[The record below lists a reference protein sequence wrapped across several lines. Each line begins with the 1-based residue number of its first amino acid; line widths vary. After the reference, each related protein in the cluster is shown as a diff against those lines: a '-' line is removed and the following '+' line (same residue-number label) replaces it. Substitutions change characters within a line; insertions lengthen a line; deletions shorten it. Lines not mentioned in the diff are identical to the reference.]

1 MRIQMEGCFLQIQKI
16 QKILLLTIVLFIS
29 NCVFS
34 QQPGYIVRPA
44 GGPGASALNPN
55 QDAYTSATTAG
66 FTTSDITQSEIAY
79 VKIPQLQTEPTGDLA
94 TGPTGG
100 YSDIIGVVDGSGCYI
115 YYNSASGYVQFRFRI
130 GGIVNGAKAYN
141 VLIDSDMKM
150 GASGASADPN
160 YIGAANAGNGNP
172 GFEIEIAFV
181 TGSSSAVK
189 IFDVDGRASGSGSL
203 PVEKNSYDASTN
215 AIVSVAL
222 SRESGNADYFY
233 DFFVPY
239 SALSTLG
246 LSNTTAFRIVTTTN
260 TNPGSAFQGTRSDI
274 MGINDANY
282 SNTTDAWEYVAK
294 NTPSVTLNSVTSGGA
309 GFSSGSCTAAP
320 TVSTDLAYGASV
332 TVTGSWAKLT
342 ESSVT
347 TATIT
352 VYKNGTSIGTTT
364 CTSGN
369 TWSLAGQTL
378 AQGDVITAKAQ
389 GSGESMCL
397 TSNSVKVQ
405 SSCITSNTTTTTDL
419 AFTCVTIK
427 GLKGTMPSGSSVKLY
442 TIDNDG
448 SKTLF
453 ADDATTTLKIT
464 YAGSSSTTG
473 TVWEYQ
479 GSSNGGTSDP
489 CGGGSND
496 IDKMSFAATAT
507 ISPNCESPL
516 VFSSIC
522 NANGTTSAPTITQ
535 AVLYATSTTVSG
547 TSTTGYRVF
556 LIINGNIISTTVA
569 ASNAYSFTGLV
580 LSVGDIIEVRAKAPN
595 TGSGGSTNIYCV
607 SSAASITVKCFTS
620 APTITTDLNG
630 NLAQGATTV
639 SGNSSESSGTT
650 IKVYQSPSTL
660 LGTTTVQ
667 ANGTWSVS
675 VSALS
680 SGVSIFATAQNG
692 TCSVSDN
699 SSTASTLSETTIC
712 ATFTGSYT
720 ESSTSVSGTLT
731 STFSGTVYLY
741 QDGAQV
747 GSTSVSSSTSW
758 SITGIASGTLYAGG
772 VLTLGTQET
781 GKTLKTNCGNTTTV
795 TCTLPTAPS
804 ISPTTASLTSLNQTV
819 TFTISN
825 SVSGVLYSILDQTS
839 GTSYAPS
846 QFGNGS
852 NLTMTTTAGSFN
864 TANTTYNLYVQADKL
879 SGSSCKSN
887 TSVTI
892 TTNSLPVTWISV
904 IAQKQ
909 GGDALLRWVTG
920 TEQNTKD
927 FEIQHSA
934 NTSNWQ
940 SIGTVAAAGNSTTQR
955 EYSFVHTTPLK
966 NNNYNYY
973 RILQRDLDDKFSYSK
988 VVSIIFNEPG
998 ADLQVYPNPAED
1010 VVTVFISEE
1019 QEVSLLNAAGALVW
1033 KSKLPAGRS
1042 QLPLEKFSS
1051 GLYFLRTKAQTIKL
1065 LIK

>member
-1 MRIQMEGCFLQIQKI
+1 MRLFL
-16 QKILLLTIVLFIS
+16 ILLVNFLY
-29 NCVFS
+29 FS
-34 QQPGYIVRPA
+34 LKAQQPGYILRPS
-44 GGPGASALNPN
+44 GGPGSVVLNPN
-55 QDAYTSATTAG
+55 GDSYTSATTAG

-79 VKIPQLQTEPTGDLA
+79 VKIPPLQTEPTGDLA
-94 TGPTGG
+94 TGPNGG

-115 YYNSASGYVQFRFRI
+115 FYNSASGYVQFRFRI

-141 VLIDSDMKM
+141 VLIDADLKM
-150 GASGASADPN
+150 GASGVSADPN

-189 IFDVDGRASGSGSL
+189 IFNVDGKASGSGSL
-203 PVEKNSYDASTN
+203 PLEVNSYDASTN
-215 AIVSVAL
+215 SLVSVAL
-222 SRESGNADYFY
+222 SRESSDADYFY

-239 SALSTLG
+239 SALSALG
-246 LSNTTAFRIVTTTN
+246 LSNSTSFRIVTTTN

-282 SNTTDAWEYVAK
+282 SNTTYAWEYVAK
-294 NTPSVTLNSVTSGGA
+294 NTPSVTLDAVATGGS
-309 GFSSGSCTAAP
+309 GFSSGACTAAP
-320 TVSTDLAYGASV
+320 TVSTDLSYGASV
-332 TVTGSWAKLT
+332 TIRGSWTKLP

-352 VYKNGTSIGTTT
+352 VYKNGSSIGTTS
-364 CTSGN
+364 CTSGS
-369 TWSLAGQTL
+369 TWSVSGQTL
-378 AQGDVITAKAQ
+378 ASGDVITAKAQ
-389 GSGESMCL
+389 ASGESMCL
-397 TSNSVKVQ
+397 TSNSVKVL
-405 SSCITSNTTTTTDL
+405 SECNTSNTTTTTDL
-419 AFTCVTIK
+419 DFTCVTVK

-442 TIDNDG
+442 TIGNDG

-473 TVWEYQ
+473 SVWEYQ
-479 GSSNGGTSDP
+479 GDSNGGTSNP

-496 IDKMSFAATAT
+496 IADLSFAATAT

-522 NANGTTSAPTITQ
+522 NAAGTTAAPTITQ
-535 AVLYATSTTVSG
+535 TILYSTSTTVSG

-580 LSVGDIIEVRAKAPN
+580 LSVGDVIGVRAKAPN
-595 TGSGGSTNIYCV
+595 TGSGGSTSVYCV
-607 SSAASITVKCFTS
+607 SSAASLTVTCFTS
-620 APTITTDLNG
+620 APTITTDLQG
-630 NLAQGATTV
+630 NLATGATTV
-639 SGNSSESSGTT
+639 SGKSSEPEGTT

-680 SGVSIFATAQNG
+680 SGVTIYATAQNG
-692 TCSVSDN
+692 TCSVSSS
-699 SSTASTLSETTIC
+699 SSTASTLSATTIC
-712 ATFTGSYT
+712 ATIVGSFT

-741 QDGAQV
+741 QDGAQI

-758 SITGIASGTLYAGG
+758 SITGITSGTLYAGG
-772 VLTLGTQET
+772 VLTIGVQET
-781 GKTLKTNCGNTTTV
+781 GKTLKTDCSSTTTI
-795 TCTLPTAPS
+795 TCSLPTAPS

-825 SVSGVLYSILDQTS
+825 SVSGVLYSVIDQAS
-839 GTSYAPS
+839 STSYGPS
-846 QFGNGS
+846 IFGNGGS
-852 NLTMTTTAGSFN
+852 ITITTTAGSFN
-864 TANTTYNLYVQADKL
+864 SSNSTYNLYIQADNL

-887 TSVTI
+887 TSATI
-892 TTNSLPVTWISV
+892 TTVTLPVTWLSFTATKQFNTV
-904 IAQKQ
+904 QLNWATASETNTRDFVVEYSNNAQQ
-909 GGDALLRWVTG
+909 WTALT
-920 TEQNTKD
+920 
-927 FEIQHSA
+927 
-934 NTSNWQ
+934 
-940 SIGTVAAAGNSTTQR
+940 TVSAAGNSTTMR
-955 EYSFVHTTPLK
+955 NYSYVHQNPLK
-966 NNNYNYY
+966 GNNYNYY
-973 RILQRDLDDKFSYSK
+973 RILQRDIDDKFSYSK
-988 VVSIIFNEPG
+988 IVSIIFNEPG
-998 ADLQVYPNPAED
+998 ADIQVYPNPADD

-1033 KSKLPAGRS
+1033 KSKLPAGKS
-1042 QLPLEKFSS
+1042 QLPLEKYSA
-1051 GLYFLRTKAQTIKL
+1051 GLYFLRTKSQTIRL